1 MARKAPTMS
10 PGTTTSGGGK
20 TAIRT
25 TFTPTFG
32 RGKKRGGRGGGGRMK
47 MRGHSGR

>member
-32 RGKKRGGRGGGGRMK
+32 RGKKRGGK
-47 MRGHSGR
+47 AMRGKSAMRGRSGR

>member
-10 PGTTTSGGGK
+10 PGMKSRGGGK
-20 TAIRT
+20 TEIRT

-32 RGKKRGGRGGGGRMK
+32 RGKKGRSGRGK
-47 MRGHSGR
+47 SSMRGRSGR

>member
-10 PGTTTSGGGK
+10 PGMKSSGGGK
-20 TAIRT
+20 TDIRT

-32 RGKKRGGRGGGGRMK
+32 RGKRKGKSGGRGK
-47 MRGHSGR
+47 SMRGGSGR